1 MDPNTK
7 FLASRAT
14 RKMSHKNE
22 APQNSEV
29 KTDRAMCF
37 FIQVYFSFFVSHLP
51 THWYNVAGCVSEGGR
66 EKAHVGCQEQD
77 ALGGGG
83 GGQPPPLLCPPLGV
97 GTPPHDLTNRKCKE
111 RF

>member
-66 EKAHVGCQEQD
+66 ERGERQRDRQTDRHNSIAYLPKQQVKLVG
-77 ALGGGG
+77 
-83 GGQPPPLLCPPLGV
+83 PPGHLEM
-97 GTPPHDLTNRKCKE
+97 GT
-111 RF
+111 